1 MYNEFILFLIL
12 FLALCIQLFKQ
23 LHQCSPY
30 FSEVGH
36 YCYFHLTYKESE
48 AKRLRNLTNHIAD
61 KCWHQNSG
69 STGLASEFMLINMM
83 APLSMEF
90 SRQRYWNGQPFPS
103 PGDLPSLGIEPRSL
117 ALQADSLPSEPP
129 GNQNTGK
136 IREYLFVWVKFKP

>member
-83 APLSMEF
+83 APLSMECKDTGMGSHSLLQGIF
-90 SRQRYWNGQPFPS
+90 PAQELNPGLLHYRQILYHLSHQGTRT
-103 PGDLPSLGIEPRSL
+103 
-117 ALQADSLPSEPP
+117 QAKLESICLY
-129 GNQNTGK
+129 G
-136 IREYLFVWVKFKP
+136 